1 MRGRWLLERSPEPP
15 KLGFPSLLDRRIYP
29 RSPSQ
34 DSRETPVHCGSS
46 LTMSL
51 IEDTAG

>member
-15 KLGFPSLLDRRIYP
+15 KLGFPGLLDRRIYP
-29 RSPSQ
+29 RSSSQ
-34 DSRETPVHCGSS
+34 GSREAPVYCGNS
-46 LTMSL
+46 LPMSL